1 MEIFFPWYSAEHNK
15 QHISRKEYT
24 FMSPSPPMATPI
36 SPRSFKRLVSIS
48 FIRFRWCVDMSFN
61 CCSSDEVEFRSVWKR
76 KRITVLM
83 QKNQTMTQNT
93 HFHYFNRHV
102 NINKTAKFAKF
113 NIFLLQFRLWWLWI
127 QHRNLMT
134 HELQQ

>member
-1 MEIFFPWYSAEHNK
+1 MQTSTHQVTRQELLMETFFSQYSVEHNK

-76 KRITVLM
+76 KRIRLLM

-93 HFHYFNRHV
+93 HFHYSKTH
-102 NINKTAKFAKF
+102 INTKETAKFVKF
-113 NIFLLQFRLWWLWI
+113 NIF
-127 QHRNLMT
+127 
-134 HELQQ
+134 